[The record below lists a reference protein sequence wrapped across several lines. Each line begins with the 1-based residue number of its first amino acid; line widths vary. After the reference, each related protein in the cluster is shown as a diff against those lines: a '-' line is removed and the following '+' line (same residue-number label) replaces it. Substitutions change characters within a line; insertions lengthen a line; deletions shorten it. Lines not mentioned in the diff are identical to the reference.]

1 VRIASLLASATETV
15 CALGLEEHLV
25 AISHECDYPPSIL
38 DRPRVSRPRF
48 DPSGQSSQAIDA
60 AVRRAMREHGSVYVV
75 DHERL
80 RALAPDLLLAQAVC
94 QVCAVPTS
102 VAEDAA
108 RLMGAAVKVV
118 SVDAHTL
125 DQILESIRVVGRAAG
140 AEEAAALLVERL
152 ESRLAAVAEALAGVD
167 RPRVLAIEWLEP
179 PFVPGHWVPEMIQRA
194 GGRCAAGLAGRPS
207 RETTWEAL
215 AALDP
220 DVLVVMPCG
229 FDLERSRAEA
239 ARYREELAHV
249 AERALRSGRAFVVD
263 GSAYFNR
270 SGPRTVD
277 GVEILARLL
286 HPERLPHV
294 SLEGR
299 AEPLDLAGR

>member
-1 VRIASLLASATETV
+1 MRIASLLASATETV

-25 AISHECDYPPSIL
+25 AISHECDYPPSVL

-48 DPSGQSSQAIDA
+48 DPTGQSSAAIDA

-80 RALAPDLLLAQAVC
+80 RALQPDLLFAQAVC

-102 VAEDAA
+102 LAADAA
-108 RLMGAAVKVV
+108 RLVGEEVKVV
-118 SVDAHTL
+118 SVDAHTV
-125 DQILESIRVVGRAAG
+125 DEIFESMLAVGRAAG
-140 AEEAAALLVERL
+140 AEAAAERL
-152 ESRLAAVAEALAGVD
+152 VQALKARLAAVAQAVAGCD
-167 RPRVLAIEWLEP
+167 RPRVLAIEWLDP
-179 PFVPGHWVPEMIQRA
+179 PFVPGHWVPEMIERA
-194 GGRCAAGLAGRPS
+194 GGRCVAGAAGRPS

-215 AALDP
+215 AGLDP

-229 FDLERSRAEA
+229 FDLDRSRTEA
-239 ARYREELAHV
+239 ARYRNELARV
-249 AERALRSGRAFVVD
+249 AERALNSGRAFVVD

-277 GVEILARLL
+277 GVEILAALL
-286 HPERLPHV
+286 HPERLAGMDLH
-294 SLEGR
+294 GR
-299 AEPLDLAGR
+299 AEPLVGEG

>member
-1 VRIASLLASATETV
+1 MRIASLLASATETV

-25 AISHECDYPPSIL
+25 AISHECDYPPSVL

-48 DPSGQSSQAIDA
+48 DPTGQSSAAIDA

-80 RALAPDLLLAQAVC
+80 RALQPDVLFAQAVC

-102 VAEDAA
+102 LAADAA
-108 RLMGAAVKVV
+108 RLVGEAVKVV
-118 SVDAHTL
+118 SVDAHTV
-125 DQILESIRVVGRAAG
+125 DEIFESLLVVGRAAG
-140 AEEAAALLVERL
+140 AEAAAERL
-152 ESRLAAVAEALAGVD
+152 VRALKARLAAVAQAVADCD
-167 RPRVLAIEWLEP
+167 RPRVLAIEWLDP
-179 PFVPGHWVPEMIQRA
+179 PFVPGHWVPEMIERA
-194 GGRCAAGLAGRPS
+194 GGRCVAGAAGRPS

-215 AALDP
+215 AGLDP

-229 FDLERSRAEA
+229 FDLDRSLTEA
-239 ARYREELAHV
+239 ARYRNELARV
-249 AERALRSGRAFVVD
+249 AERAWNSGRAFVVD

-277 GVEILARLL
+277 GVEILAALL
-286 HPERLPHV
+286 HPERLAGVDLH
-294 SLEGR
+294 GR
-299 AEPLDLAGR
+299 AEPLVGEV